1 MKILIIS
8 QYFYPENFKINDIAI
23 SLVQKGHEVEVLTG
37 TPNYPFGD
45 FYNGF
50 KFWSNNDGFYEGI
63 KIHRAKLIPRKKGG
77 KIMLSLN
84 YLSFVFF
91 GFFKLLTIK
100 SDFDRILTFAPSPI
114 TVGIL
119 GSLAS
124 IKYNAK
130 TLLWVQDLWPESVKV
145 AGGVKNTLI
154 LNLLDFLTR
163 NIYHFTD
170 LILIQSEFFKNYIK
184 NQNVDHD
191 KIYYLPN
198 YAEEFYKP
206 LDSDEVI
213 KRSFGDEFSVLFA
226 GNIGEAQN
234 LKILVDAARILK
246 DQKYKVKF
254 IIIGEGRFKS
264 DLRLYI
270 DKLDLKNFFT
280 FLGYIEPTQIP
291 KYFATADSL
300 YISLKPAQIFSLTIP
315 SKLQTYMA
323 CGRPIIA
330 SIGGVTAKIINDS
343 NCGFTSNPGDS
354 RSLAKNIIKM
364 IKLSNEKRT
373 EMSDNAIKYYK
384 KNFDKNIIINK
395 LESLLI
401 Q

>member
-91 GFFKLLTIK
+91 GFFKLLTIN

-124 IKYNAK
+124 VKYNAK

-163 NIYHFTD
+163 KIYHFTD
-170 LILIQSEFFKNYIK
+170 LILIQSEFFKNYIT

-213 KRSFGDEFSVLFA
+213 KRSFGNEFSVLFA

-246 DQKYKVKF
+246 DQQYKVKF

-270 DKLDLKNFFT
+270 DKLDLKNFFA

-291 KYFATADSL
+291 KYFASADSL

-330 SIGGVTAKIINDS
+330 SIGGVTAKIINES
-343 NCGFTSNPGDS
+343 NCGFSSNPGDS
-354 RSLAKNIIKM
+354 ILLAKNIIKM
-364 IKLSNEKRT
+364 LRLSNEERI
-373 EMSDNAIKYYK
+373 EMSTNAFKYYE
-384 KNFDKNIIINK
+384 KNFDKNIIMNK
-395 LESLLI
+395 LETLLN

>member
-91 GFFKLLTIK
+91 GFFKLITIN

-124 IKYNAK
+124 VKYNAK

-154 LNLLDFLTR
+154 LNLLDLLTR
-163 NIYHFTD
+163 KIYHFTD
-170 LILIQSEFFKNYIK
+170 LILIQSEFFKNYIA

-213 KRSFGDEFSVLFA
+213 KRSFGNKFSVLFA

-270 DKLDLKNFFT
+270 DKLDLKSFFT

-291 KYFATADSL
+291 KYFASADSL
-300 YISLKPAQIFSLTIP
+300 YISLKPAEIFSLTIP

-330 SIGGVTAKIINDS
+330 SIGGVTAKIINES
-343 NCGFTSNPGDS
+343 NCGFSSNPGDS
-354 RSLAKNIIKM
+354 ILLAKNIIKM
-364 IKLSNEKRT
+364 LRLSNEERI
-373 EMSDNAIKYYK
+373 EMSTNAFKYYE
-384 KNFDKNIIINK
+384 KNFDKNIIMNK
-395 LESLLI
+395 LETLLN

>member
-270 DKLDLKNFFT
+270 DKLDLNNFFT

-291 KYFATADSL
+291 KYFASADSL

-330 SIGGVTAKIINDS
+330 SIGGVTAKIIKES
-343 NCGFTSNPGDS
+343 NCGFNSKPGDS
-354 RSLAKNIIKM
+354 KLLAKNIIKM
-364 IKLSNEKRT
+364 LKLSNKEKIV
-373 EMSDNAIKYYK
+373 MSTNALKYYK
-384 KNFDKNIIINK
+384 KNFDKKIIMNK
-395 LESLLI
+395 LETLLN

>member
-45 FYNGF
+45 FYKGF
-50 KFWSNNDGFYEGI
+50 KFWSNNDGIYEGI

-91 GFFKLLTIK
+91 GFFKLMTINR
-100 SDFDRILTFAPSPI
+100 DFDRILTFAPSPI

-163 NIYHFTD
+163 KIYHFTD
-170 LILIQSEFFKNYIK
+170 LILIQSEFFKNYIT
-184 NQNVDHD
+184 NQNVDYD

-213 KRSFGDEFSVLFA
+213 KRSFGNEFSVLFA
-226 GNIGEAQN
+226 GNIGEAQD

-270 DKLDLKNFFT
+270 DKLDLKNFFA

-291 KYFATADSL
+291 KYFASADSL
-300 YISLKPAQIFSLTIP
+300 YISLKPAEIFSLTIP

-330 SIGGVTAKIINDS
+330 SISGVTAKIINES
-343 NCGFTSNPGDS
+343 NCGFSSNPGDS
-354 RSLAKNIIKM
+354 ILLAKNIIKM
-364 IKLSNEKRT
+364 LRLSNEERI
-373 EMSDNAIKYYK
+373 EMSTNAIKYYE
-384 KNFDKNIIINK
+384 KNFDKKIIMNK
-395 LESLLI
+395 LETLLN

>member
-1 MKILIIS
+1 MT
-8 QYFYPENFKINDIAI
+8 IN
-23 SLVQKGHEVEVLTG
+23 
-37 TPNYPFGD
+37 
-45 FYNGF
+45 
-50 KFWSNNDGFYEGI
+50 
-63 KIHRAKLIPRKKGG
+63 
-77 KIMLSLN
+77 
-84 YLSFVFF
+84 
-91 GFFKLLTIK
+91 

-246 DQKYKVKF
+246 
-254 IIIGEGRFKS
+254 I
-264 DLRLYI
+264 
-270 DKLDLKNFFT
+270 
-280 FLGYIEPTQIP
+280 
-291 KYFATADSL
+291 
-300 YISLKPAQIFSLTIP
+300 
-315 SKLQTYMA
+315 
-323 CGRPIIA
+323 
-330 SIGGVTAKIINDS
+330 KI
-343 NCGFTSNPGDS
+343 
-354 RSLAKNIIKM
+354 
-364 IKLSNEKRT
+364 
-373 EMSDNAIKYYK
+373 
-384 KNFDKNIIINK
+384 
-395 LESLLI
+395 
-401 Q
+401 